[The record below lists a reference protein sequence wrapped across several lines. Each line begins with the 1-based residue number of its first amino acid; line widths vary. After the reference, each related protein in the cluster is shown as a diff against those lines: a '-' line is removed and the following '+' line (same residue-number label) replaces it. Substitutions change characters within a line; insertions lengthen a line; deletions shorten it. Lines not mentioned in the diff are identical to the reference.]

1 MLAGAAEASP
11 GVLTVD
17 HAANTKFGRA
27 MTTTTTGADI
37 ETSPPRFARAGVG
50 AVAAVSSIALLVFL
64 DRYGYFG
71 DELYFLSAG
80 RRLSFGYADQGPA
93 LPLIAHVLD
102 SVAPGSLFVL
112 RLPAVLATAAAI
124 VISAQIAREFGGG
137 RGAQLLAAGG
147 YATSPFLLV
156 QGGQLAT
163 NSFDIPL
170 WVLITWLLV
179 RWARTRDDRLLLW
192 AAVATAFALQ
202 IKWLVPILWICV
214 GLSVLLVGPREL
226 LRRRFLWVGAA
237 GAALTTIPMLVW
249 QAGNGWPQLAM
260 GSVIAAENDTVG
272 GRPAFVPLALFIAGL
287 LGGVLL
293 LCGVWALLRWEPL
306 RPFRFVGVT
315 VVLTFVVFMV
325 LGGRA
330 YYVAGVYAVAMA
342 AGAVWL
348 TRDGPRRRRKIVA
361 VPLIAASAALAGW
374 SLPWQP
380 ERDIPPVS
388 ADDGMATLTYGRF
401 GWPELAE
408 ETAAAYR
415 DLTDEEREWA
425 VVIAE
430 SYWQASAL
438 DNYPDG
444 DLPAVYSPGRG
455 WGYFGA
461 PPDDATTVL
470 YVDRYPD
477 TARELCAHVD
487 PVGRADARLG
497 IPGVSRDVTIWKC
510 VDPRQPWSTIWPSL
524 RRL

>member
-1 MLAGAAEASP
+1 
-11 GVLTVD
+11 
-17 HAANTKFGRA
+17 

-444 DLPAVYSPGRG
+444 DLPAVYSPAGVGDISGRRPTTRRPCSTSTG
-455 WGYFGA
+455 TPIRLASCVRTWTRSAGPTRAWG
-461 PPDDATTVL
+461 
-470 YVDRYPD
+470 
-477 TARELCAHVD
+477 
-487 PVGRADARLG
+487 
-497 IPGVSRDVTIWKC
+497 SRG
-510 VDPRQPWSTIWPSL
+510 
-524 RRL
+524 